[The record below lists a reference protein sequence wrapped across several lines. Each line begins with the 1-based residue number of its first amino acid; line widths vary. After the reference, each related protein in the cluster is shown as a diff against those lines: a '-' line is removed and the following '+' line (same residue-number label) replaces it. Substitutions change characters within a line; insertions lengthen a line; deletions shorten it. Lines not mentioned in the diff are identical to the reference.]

1 MSTKFFTTKTKLAE
15 ILHTNLQLVV
25 LFPRLN
31 ILLGFGEK
39 NIEQYCKE
47 HHLSEDFIVLMCN
60 VYTFNEYQPSH
71 NDIINMNN
79 NNLIQFLLSSHEYY
93 LKERIPHISNHL
105 HKTIINAS
113 QDISNIVLQFFNE
126 YQKEVKKHFRYEEK
140 EIFPYMYDI
149 QNKEKVQ
156 LKNKT
161 LFEKHHINIEDKL
174 NDLIN
179 IVIKYLPS
187 QWQNQDRISL
197 LMDLSFLLQDMKKHA
212 IIEEKILIP
221 YIKYLEEL

>member
-39 NIEQYCKE
+39 NIEQYCKK

-71 NDIINMNN
+71 NDIINVNN

-93 LKERIPHISNHL
+93 LKERIPHISKHL

-149 QNKEKVQ
+149 QNKAKVQ
-156 LKNKT
+156 SKNKD
-161 LFEKHHINIEDKL
+161 FSICVGL
-174 NDLIN
+174 N
-179 IVIKYLPS
+179 
-187 QWQNQDRISL
+187 
-197 LMDLSFLLQDMKKHA
+197 
-212 IIEEKILIP
+212 
-221 YIKYLEEL
+221 